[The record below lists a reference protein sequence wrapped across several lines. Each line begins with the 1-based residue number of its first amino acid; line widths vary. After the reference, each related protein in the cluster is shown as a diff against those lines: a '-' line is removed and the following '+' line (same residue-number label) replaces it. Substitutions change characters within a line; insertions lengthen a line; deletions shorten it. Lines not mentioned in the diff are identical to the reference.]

1 MIVDS
6 SAITAVLLRQPEHEW
21 LVDQLSRSSA
31 VGVGTPT
38 LAETGI
44 VLAVRLGVRGR
55 TLLLRLVEEAGL
67 IVIPFTEQHARL
79 AIDAYQR
86 FGKGRHPARLNFGD
100 CLTYAIARLA
110 EETLLC
116 LGDDFAK
123 TDLQVV
129 RKAVSK
135 R

>member
-1 MIVDS
+1 VIVDS
-6 SAITAVLLRQPEHEW
+6 SALTAVLLRHPEHEW

-44 VLAVRLGVRGR
+44 VLTARLGVTGR
-55 TLLLRLVEEAGL
+55 TLLVRLVEEAGL
-67 IVIPFTEQHARL
+67 IVIPFGEQHARL
-79 AIDAYQR
+79 AIDAYRR

-100 CLTYAIARLA
+100 CLTYATAKLA
-110 EETLLC
+110 EEPLLC

-129 RKAVSK
+129 RKAESK

>member
-6 SAITAVLLRQPEHEW
+6 SALTAVLLRQPEHEW
-21 LVDQLSRSSA
+21 VVDQLSRSSA
-31 VGVGTPT
+31 AGVGTPT

-44 VLAVRLGVRGR
+44 VLTARLGVRGR
-55 TLLLRLVEEAGL
+55 TLLVRLVEEAGL
-67 IVIPFTEQHARL
+67 IVIPFAEQHARL
-79 AIDAYQR
+79 AIDAYRR

-100 CLTYAIARLA
+100 CLTYATAKLA
-110 EETLLC
+110 GEPLLC

-129 RKAVSK
+129 GKAVSK

>member
-1 MIVDS
+1 VIVDS
-6 SAITAVLLRQPEHEW
+6 SAITAVLLRQPEYQW
-21 LVDQLSRSSA
+21 VVDQLSRSPA

-44 VLAVRLGVRGR
+44 VLTAKLGVRGR
-55 TLLLRLVEEAGL
+55 TLLVRLVEEAGL

-79 AIDAYQR
+79 AIDAYRR
-86 FGKGRHPARLNFGD
+86 FGKGKHPARLNFGD
-100 CLTYAIARLA
+100 CLAYATAKLA
-110 EETLLC
+110 EEPLLC

-129 RKAVSK
+129 RKAVGK

>member
-1 MIVDS
+1 VIVDS
-6 SAITAVLLRQPEHEW
+6 SALTAVLLRQPEHEW

-38 LAETGI
+38 LAKTGI
-44 VLAVRLGVRGR
+44 VLTARLGVRGR
-55 TLLLRLVEEAGL
+55 TLLVRLVEEAGL
-67 IVIPFTEQHARL
+67 IVIPFGEQHARL
-79 AIDAYQR
+79 AIDAYRR

-100 CLTYAIARLA
+100 CLTYATAKLA
-110 EETLLC
+110 EDPLLC

-129 RKAVSK
+129 SKAESK